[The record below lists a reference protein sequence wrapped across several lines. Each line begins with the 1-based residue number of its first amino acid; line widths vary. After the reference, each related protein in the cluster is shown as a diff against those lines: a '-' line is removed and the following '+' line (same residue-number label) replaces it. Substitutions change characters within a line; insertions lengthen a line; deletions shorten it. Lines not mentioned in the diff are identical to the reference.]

1 MNRDV
6 NKGVGINNQVDLMPV
21 LDSIPEDERTTD
33 YFLSFLA
40 RELSVEKSD
49 IIDFELNTFCMEEP
63 CFVGVNDTMISS
75 PRIDNQ
81 SSCRALLDA
90 IEDGNRAD
98 GINIIALFDHE
109 EIGSNSKQ
117 GAASIMLHD
126 MLRRILRNMDLSENE
141 IDESIYDAMLLSVD
155 VAHALHPNKK
165 EKMDITNKP
174 VMGKGF
180 CIKQACSQSYATD
193 AQAIAILC
201 QLCDEKGIPYQRFVN
216 RSDSRGGSTLGSIAG
231 TLLPVKTVDIGI
243 PILAMHSACELMG
256 VRDMKALSD
265 CVTAFF
271 GYH

>member
-1 MNRDV
+1 MIIPNLAIHMNRDV
-6 NKGVGINNQVDLMPV
+6 NKGVRINNQVDLMPV

-40 RELSVEKSD
+40 RELSVEKGD

-155 VAHALHPNKK
+155 VAHALHPNKRK
-165 EKMDITNKP
+165 SWISQISLSWEKAFVSSRHARSRMLRMHRLSP
-174 VMGKGF
+174 FSVSCVMKRE
-180 CIKQACSQSYATD
+180 YRT
-193 AQAIAILC
+193 
-201 QLCDEKGIPYQRFVN
+201 
-216 RSDSRGGSTLGSIAG
+216 
-231 TLLPVKTVDIGI
+231 
-243 PILAMHSACELMG
+243 SAL
-256 VRDMKALSD
+256 
-265 CVTAFF
+265 
-271 GYH
+271 

>member
-1 MNRDV
+1 
-6 NKGVGINNQVDLMPV
+6 
-21 LDSIPEDERTTD
+21 
-33 YFLSFLA
+33 
-40 RELSVEKSD
+40 
-49 IIDFELNTFCMEEP
+49 MEEP

-155 VAHALHPNKK
+155 VAHALHPNKRK
-165 EKMDITNKP
+165 RWISQICLSWEKVFVSSRRARSRMLRMRRLLLFYVSC
-174 VMGKGF
+174 VMKR
-180 CIKQACSQSYATD
+180 AYLTSV
-193 AQAIAILC
+193 L
-201 QLCDEKGIPYQRFVN
+201 
-216 RSDSRGGSTLGSIAG
+216 
-231 TLLPVKTVDIGI
+231 
-243 PILAMHSACELMG
+243 
-256 VRDMKALSD
+256 
-265 CVTAFF
+265 
-271 GYH
+271 

>member
-1 MNRDV
+1 MIIPNLAIHMNRDV

-21 LDSIPEDERTTD
+21 LDSIPEDEMTTD

-49 IIDFELNTFCMEEP
+49 IIDFELNTFCVEEP

-141 IDESIYDAMLLSVD
+141 IDESIYDAMLCLSMW
-155 VAHALHPNKK
+155 LMRFILIKRK
-165 EKMDITNKP
+165 RWILQICLSWEKAFVSSRRARSRMLRMHRLLLFYVSC
-174 VMGKGF
+174 VMKR
-180 CIKQACSQSYATD
+180 AYLTSV
-193 AQAIAILC
+193 L
-201 QLCDEKGIPYQRFVN
+201 
-216 RSDSRGGSTLGSIAG
+216 
-231 TLLPVKTVDIGI
+231 
-243 PILAMHSACELMG
+243 
-256 VRDMKALSD
+256 
-265 CVTAFF
+265 
-271 GYH
+271 